1 MAFSTNQSFEPRIG
15 TAQMVFG
22 VIYLLITLIAL
33 SLAFYARQEGDN
45 GYFQLSM
52 AALFAIMAIKSFFI
66 SARVKRLLREG
77 IYFEAD
83 VESCEPVRGITTIK
97 GTCDIPDYGQIH
109 IESRL
114 VGETIGHELK
124 AYMAE
129 HKQHRLPALVVGANG
144 RYPRGMFTVKGNH
157 GHLVPESAQL
167 QSAANENSD
176 SAATA
181 ASTTSSALDPA
192 TARAKAATRLA
203 EQEKQKAQEQ
213 AQEQAQAQ
221 AQAQADEQ
229 AAAAEPATAPAQ
241 ETTATGSAAEA
252 AEATTA
258 NATK

>member
-15 TAQMVFG
+15 TAQMIFG

-45 GYFQLSM
+45 GYFQMSM

-83 VESCEPVRGITTIK
+83 VESCEAVRGITIIK
-97 GTCDIPDYGQIH
+97 GMCDIPDYGLIH

-129 HKQHRLPALVVGANG
+129 HKQHRLPALVVGTKS
-144 RYPRGMFTVKGNH
+144 RYPRGMFTVKGDH

-167 QSAANENSD
+167 KSTANENND
-176 SAATA
+176 SATTK
-181 ASTTSSALDPA
+181 STALDPA

-203 EQEKQKAQEQ
+203 EQEKQKAQEGAQ
-213 AQEQAQAQ
+213 YAEQSNEQEQTQ
-221 AQAQADEQ
+221 D
-229 AAAAEPATAPAQ
+229 
-241 ETTATGSAAEA
+241 SAANYNIEQ
-252 AEATTA
+252 
-258 NATK
+258 NSSK